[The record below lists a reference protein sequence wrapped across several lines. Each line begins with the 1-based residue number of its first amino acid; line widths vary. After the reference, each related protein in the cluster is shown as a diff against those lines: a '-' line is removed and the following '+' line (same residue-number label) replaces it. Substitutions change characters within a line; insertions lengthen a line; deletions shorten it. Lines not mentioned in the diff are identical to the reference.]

1 MNYLAHA
8 FLSFGDKDILTGN
21 MIADHVK
28 GKAALEQ
35 YPTGIRHGIALHRRI
50 DEYTDKHPATLR
62 AKLLFR
68 EDFGLYA
75 GPIMDTIYDHYLA
88 NDPKYFANEAA
99 LLAFTQVTYALLEE
113 NAQYFPEKFA
123 GYFPHMKEHNWLYHY
138 RHMKGTE
145 RSLIGLSRRALYMP
159 PIAKAYELFVAH
171 FYTLNQ
177 CYYELIDDMTAF
189 VKNGA
194 GI

>member
-28 GKAALEQ
+28 GK
-35 YPTGIRHGIALHRRI
+35 IALDQFPEGIKQGVIMHRKI
-50 DEYTDKHPATLR
+50 DEFTDTHPATLR
-62 AKLLFR
+62 GKLLFR

-75 GPIMDTIYDHYLA
+75 GPIMDTLYDHYLA
-88 NDPKYFANEAA
+88 NDPKYFANEEA
-99 LLAFTQVTYALLEE
+99 LLAFTQATYALLNE
-113 NAQYFPEKFA
+113 NSRYFPEKFA
-123 GYFPHMKEHNWLYHY
+123 GYFPHMKEHNWLYNY
-138 RHMKGTE
+138 RHIKGIE
-145 RSLIGLSRRALYMP
+145 RSLNGLARRALYMP
-159 PIAKAYELFVAH
+159 PIAKAYEIFVAH
-171 FYTLNQ
+171 YYTLNQ
-177 CYYELIDDMTAF
+177 CYYELIDDINTF